1 MGLRSAIS
9 LPESADGRT
18 LSGLPDG
25 RTTGKSGPEV
35 APVRLSPAQAKDR
48 ALKTLA
54 TSGRNFTA
62 SSASAGLQSSLESRL
77 MRRLDTAGGTLYP
90 LIWKVRHT
98 PLRRRYLHRQA
109 LARRTSGTDSTLSGW
124 PTPNTPS
131 GGANTKSTPKHT
143 GGMDLDG
150 AVTLAG
156 WPTPVAN
163 DDNKSVEAHLA
174 MKKRMGERDGTGA
187 NRTAITSLQVAAK
200 LSGWPT
206 PQAHDAQGPKTAK
219 QQEVMRAKGH
229 GVANLN
235 EKALLAGWPTPKCGN
250 ANGNKYQYGKNGEH
264 ILNLTGAVDLCGW
277 PTPMAG
283 NPGSETYNE
292 AGNTDSSRKTTALVS
307 WRTNEVTEILSLL
320 SGEPQPMRLKA
331 TGEMLTGSSA
341 QMDGGGPLRPEH
353 SRWIQGFPT
362 AWDVCGVMVTP
373 STRKSRRRSSKRT

>member
-1 MGLRSAIS
+1 MATTG
-9 LPESADGRT
+9 T
-18 LSGLPDG
+18 NPDG
-25 RTTGKSGPEV
+25 SER
-35 APVRLSPAQAKDR
+35 
-48 ALKTLA
+48 
-54 TSGRNFTA
+54 
-62 SSASAGLQSSLESRL
+62 SRL
-77 MRRLDTAGGTLYP
+77 DQLG
-90 LIWKVRHT
+90 
-98 PLRRRYLHRQA
+98 RQA
-109 LARRTSGTDSTLSGW
+109 Q
-124 PTPNTPS
+124 
-131 GGANTKSTPKHT
+131 
-143 GGMDLDG
+143 
-150 AVTLAG
+150 LAG

-235 EKALLAGWPTPKCGN
+235 EKALLA
-250 ANGNKYQYGKNGEH
+250 
-264 ILNLTGAVDLCGW
+264 DW

-362 AWDVCGVMVTP
+362 AWDVCGIVAHQDLQ
-373 STRKSRRRSSKRT
+373 RRQREKKSVSRSAKKRPRD